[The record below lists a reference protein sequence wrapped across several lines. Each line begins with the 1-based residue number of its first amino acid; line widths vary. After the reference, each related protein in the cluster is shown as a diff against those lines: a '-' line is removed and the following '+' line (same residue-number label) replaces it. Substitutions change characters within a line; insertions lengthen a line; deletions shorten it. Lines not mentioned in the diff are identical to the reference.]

1 MMQSPGFQFSIGI
14 RFKKFLSASGSI
26 PTKDGIPAV
35 FSAKRSPFASI
46 NTVAKSFD
54 SRTMVENDVRNKAAA
69 DSSAMEIN
77 RLPKESQVSPG
88 RNLPSYYLSFFLFG
102 CCRRRHGRLTP
113 IL

>member
-35 FSAKRSPFASI
+35 FSAKESPFASI

-77 RLPKESQVSPG
+77 RLQRISSVTGSKFAFV
-88 RNLPSYYLSFFLFG
+88 LSIIFPYSAAVG
-102 CCRRRHGRLTP
+102 VDTVG
-113 IL
+113 